1 MRHGSRRWLEVV
13 VPFGAAS
20 ASWVLLAVINRMST
34 FTSTFVGSSAQWLL
48 TMLCMGGVI
57 AAGIAL
63 GRLWSGTTRFR
74 AAARASALALAISA
88 ASLVLFAQT
97 YSQSESDASGY
108 VGLAAIAALAIAIPA
123 AILAAVGTHA
133 VELPEHDR
141 RRGPD

>member
-1 MRHGSRRWLEVV
+1 
-13 VPFGAAS
+13 
-20 ASWVLLAVINRMST
+20 MST